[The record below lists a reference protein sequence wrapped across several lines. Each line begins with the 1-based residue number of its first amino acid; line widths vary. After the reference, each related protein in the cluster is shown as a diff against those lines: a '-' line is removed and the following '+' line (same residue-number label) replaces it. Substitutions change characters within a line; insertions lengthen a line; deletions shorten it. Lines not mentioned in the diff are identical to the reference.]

1 MIFENY
7 QEPYLKF
14 LLFSLALASV
24 GCSHNS
30 HVSNHHKLK
39 EVINSPSRSM
49 DNKQRDVYRHPLE
62 TLEFFEIS
70 SKLNVIE
77 ISPGGGWYT
86 EILAPLL
93 KDNGKLS
100 LTIFDDS
107 SPKDYKQRLNKKIKT
122 QYSNLTTVSFDE
134 PDYQGPIGP
143 DNSADRVLTFRNVHN
158 WMKAGKLKKVLESFN
173 KVLKPG
179 GVLGIVEHRASNK
192 VKQDPKALNGYV
204 REDYLIEQVEAAGF
218 EFIAKS
224 EVNANYNDS
233 KDHAEGVW
241 TLPPSLRLKEKNKY
255 KYLAIGES
263 DRMTLKFRKK

>member
-1 MIFENY
+1 M
-7 QEPYLKF
+7 KF
-14 LLFSLALASV
+14 LLLGFALASV

-39 EVINSPSRSM
+39 EVINSPSRSIE
-49 DNKQRDVYRHPLE
+49 NKQRDVYRHPLE

-100 LTIFDDS
+100 LTIFDEN

-122 QYSNLTTVSFDE
+122 TYPTLSHVSFDE
-134 PDYQGPIGP
+134 PNYKGPIGP
-143 DNSADRVLTFRNVHN
+143 DNSADRVVTFRNVHN
-158 WMKAGKLKKVLESFN
+158 WMKVGKLKAVLESFN

-179 GVLGIVEHRASNK
+179 GILGIVEHRASNK
-192 VKQDPKALNGYV
+192 LKQDPKAQNGYV

-224 EVNANYNDS
+224 EVNANYNDT
-233 KDHAEGVW
+233 KDHPEGVW
-241 TLPPSLRLKEKNKY
+241 TLPPSLRLKEKNRY

-263 DRMTLKFRKK
+263 DRMTLKFKKK